1 MVHKSREESSSF
13 DLEGYRRDLIAK
25 VSGTREGMMIIA
37 TLITEMY
44 LTMKGPDEM
53 QKIEAFLS
61 QTIGAINTAESNA
74 EKLHFVNAEE

>member
-13 DLEGYRRDLIAK
+13 DLEGYRRDLISK

-37 TLITEMY
+37 TPITEMY

-53 QKIEAFLS
+53 KNVETYLS
-61 QTIGAINTAESNA
+61 QTIEAINTAESEA
-74 EKLHFVNAEE
+74 EKLHFVDAEE

>member
-1 MVHKSREESSSF
+1 
-13 DLEGYRRDLIAK
+13 
-25 VSGTREGMMIIA
+25 MIIA

-53 QKIEAFLS
+53 QKIEFYLS

>member
-1 MVHKSREESSSF
+1 
-13 DLEGYRRDLIAK
+13 
-25 VSGTREGMMIIA
+25 MMIIA

-53 QKIEAFLS
+53 QKIEAYLS

-74 EKLHFVNAEE
+74 EKLHFVNAAE